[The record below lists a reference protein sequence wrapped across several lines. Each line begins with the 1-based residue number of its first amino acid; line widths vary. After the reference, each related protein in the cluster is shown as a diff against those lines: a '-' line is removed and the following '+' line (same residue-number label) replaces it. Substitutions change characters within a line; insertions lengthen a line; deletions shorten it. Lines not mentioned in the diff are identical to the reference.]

1 MGSFDDFGVLL
12 PTRGVLVFA
21 GEGKPK
27 VELNWQMAETA
38 ERLGYD
44 SVWVGDSLTS
54 KPRLEPLTIMAALA
68 ARTNRVK
75 IGTAVMLTALRHP
88 VHLAHSIA
96 TIDNISNGRVILG
109 AGAGRG
115 DHQMF
120 IQEHNAVG
128 VPIKERAPRMEE
140 GIRLLRDLWTQEEV
154 TNPEGFYPLDQV
166 ALEPKPVQDTV
177 PIWLASSWVRR
188 GLRRVAELGDAWITN
203 VPTVDV
209 FSDCW
214 QKISEHAQS
223 LDRDADSIRRCL
235 YISVNLNTEEDAL
248 AEGGA
253 FMQAYYSRPYDVI
266 SKTLLCA
273 FGPAEQCAETI
284 LRYREAGADYFIV
297 RFASPNQMEQ
307 MDKFTQTVLPRVV

>member
-1 MGSFDDFGVLL
+1 M
-12 PTRGVLVFA
+12 PTRGVLVYS
-21 GEGKPK
+21 GGGRPK

-44 SVWVGDSLTS
+44 SVWVGDSVTS

-75 IGTAVMLTALRHP
+75 IGTAVMLTALRNP
-88 VHLAHSIA
+88 VHLAHAVA

-120 IQEHNAVG
+120 IQEHDAVG

-140 GIRLLRDLWTQEEV
+140 GIRLMRELWTGEAV

-166 ALEPKPVQDTV
+166 VLEPQPVQDTV

-203 VPTVDV
+203 VPTVEV

-214 QKISEHAQS
+214 ERISEHAQS
-223 LDRDADSIRRCL
+223 VGRDPQAIRRCL
-235 YISVNLNTEEDAL
+235 YISVNLNTEEGAL
-248 AEGGA
+248 AEGDG
-253 FMQAYYSRPYDVI
+253 FMRAYYSSPYDVI
-266 SKTLLCA
+266 SKTLLCV
-273 FGPAEQCAETI
+273 FGPPEKCAETI
-284 LRYREAGADYFIV
+284 MRYREAGADYFIV

-307 MDKFTQTVLPRVV
+307 MAKFTETVLPKVL